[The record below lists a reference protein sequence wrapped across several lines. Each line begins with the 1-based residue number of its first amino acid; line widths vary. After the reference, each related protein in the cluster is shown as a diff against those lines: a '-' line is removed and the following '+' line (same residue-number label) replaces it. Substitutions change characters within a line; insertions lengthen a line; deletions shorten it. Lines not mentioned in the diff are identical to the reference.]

1 MLFLPAVIVLVV
13 AKQGWL
19 KWIAAGILVL
29 GFIISIETWPYYLI
43 QLAMILGI
51 TCTAYG
57 FLDHSLKQDCATMQ
71 SH

>member
-1 MLFLPAVIVLVV
+1 MLFLPAVIVLIV

-29 GFIISIETWPYYLI
+29 GFVISIETWPYYLI

-51 TCTAYG
+51 TYG
-57 FLDHSLKQDCATMQ
+57 VKWIVLRIRKKTN
-71 SH
+71 